1 VSNRQVP
8 LLNHRYPS
16 DVREATIVILYD
28 ADCGL
33 CRWSADRLK
42 RWDSRGALA
51 FASIQSANGQELLHA
66 IPEEARLDSMHAVTN
81 DGRVWSGGEALRVL
95 LEALPAGTVPATI
108 AGAFPEAT
116 EHVYRF
122 VARHRE
128 RLGAWLGQ
136 DACDVDPS
144 GTAP

>member
-1 VSNRQVP
+1 
-8 LLNHRYPS
+8 
-16 DVREATIVILYD
+16 VREATIVVLYD
-28 ADCGL
+28 ADCGF

-42 RWDSRGALA
+42 RWDSRGALT
-51 FASIQSANGQELLHA
+51 FASIQSSEGQGLLHA
-66 IPEEARLDSMHAVTN
+66 IPEEARLDAMHAVTS

-95 LEALPAGTVPATI
+95 LSALPFGRVPATV

-116 EHVYRF
+116 ERAYRF

-128 RLGAWLGQ
+128 QLGARLGQ

-144 GTAP
+144 ATSR

>member
-1 VSNRQVP
+1 
-8 LLNHRYPS
+8 
-16 DVREATIVILYD
+16 VREATIVVLYD
-28 ADCGL
+28 ADCGF

-51 FASIQSANGQELLHA
+51 FAPIQSAKGRELLHA
-66 IPEEARLDSMHAVTN
+66 VPVNARLDAMHAVTG
-81 DGRVWSGGEALRVL
+81 DGRLWSGGEALRVL
-95 LEALPAGTVPATI
+95 LEVLPGGMVSATI

-116 EHVYRF
+116 ELAYRF
-122 VARHRE
+122 IARHRE

-144 GTAP
+144 RAARVTGE